1 MKVVFTGGGTGGHVF
16 PIIAVVREMKKRG
29 PSNTEFIYVGPKDEY
44 SRGALPKE
52 GIRPYYIFSG
62 KLRRYFSIPDIFL
75 NIADIFFKIPVGIIQ
90 SLSLVFFIAP
100 DLIFSKGGYGSI
112 PVVVAGW
119 LLGVPVFLHESDIV
133 PGLANKLLSK
143 FSSEIFVS
151 FPVKET
157 EYFPL
162 KKMIQVGNPI
172 REELLNG
179 DAEKAK
185 EIFKLK
191 KENPVI
197 LILGGSQGSQRI
209 NELIM
214 EILPDLLSK
223 FEIIHQTGVKDFPR
237 IQREVLALVP
247 EPIRKNYRPFAFLPE
262 EQLKQAYSLSD
273 CVISRAGSG
282 TIFEIAALKKPSVL
296 IPLPESAQN
305 HQVKNAYAYAR
316 YNACLV
322 LEEGNLSPHFF
333 LEKLNNLF
341 LYNYLQE
348 MKVGAEKFA
357 KPGAADVIARYLL
370 DFLE

>member
-16 PIIAVVREMKKRG
+16 PIIAIVREMKKKVSSSTELIYIG
-29 PSNTEFIYVGPKDEY
+29 PRDDYSKDTL
-44 SRGALPKE
+44 SKE
-52 GIRPYYIFSG
+52 GIKTNFILSG
-62 KLRRYFSIPDIFL
+62 KLRRYFSIPDFFSSLI
-75 NIADIFFKIPVGIIQ
+75 DIFFKIPVGIIQ
-90 SLSLVFFIAP
+90 ALSLIFFLAP

-112 PVVVAGW
+112 PVVIAGW

-133 PGLANKLLSK
+133 PGLANKILSK

-162 KKMIQVGNPI
+162 RKMVQVGNPI
-172 REELLNG
+172 REELLG
-179 DAEKAK
+179 GSADKAR

-191 KENPVI
+191 KESPVI
-197 LILGGSQGSQRI
+197 LVLGGSQGSQRI
-209 NELIM
+209 NELMM
-214 EILPDLLSK
+214 EILPELLTK
-223 FEIIHQTGVKDFPR
+223 FEIIHQTGAKDFPK
-237 IQREVLALVP
+237 IQKEVSAFIP
-247 EPIRKNYRPFAFLPE
+247 ESVRGNYHPFAFLQE
-262 EQLKQAYSLSD
+262 EELKHAYGAAD

-282 TIFEIAALKKPSVL
+282 TIFEVAALKKPSVL

-348 MKVGAEKFA
+348 MKLGAEKFA
-357 KPGAADVIARYLL
+357 KPKAADVIARYLL
-370 DFLE
+370 EFLE

>member
-1 MKVVFTGGGTGGHVF
+1 MKVVFAGGGTGGHVF
-16 PIIAVVREMKKRG
+16 PIVAIAREMKKRI
-29 PSNTEFIYVGPKDEY
+29 PPNAELVYIGPKDDY
-44 SRGALPKE
+44 SKDTLSQE
-52 GIRPYYIFSG
+52 GIKTHFILSG
-62 KLRRYFSIPDIFL
+62 KLRRYFSIPDFFSSL
-75 NIADIFFKIPVGIIQ
+75 VDIFFKVPAGIVQ
-90 SLSLVFFIAP
+90 ALSLIFFIAP

-112 PVVVAGW
+112 PVVIAGW

-172 REELLNG
+172 RKELLEG
-179 DAEKAK
+179 SSEKAK
-185 EIFKLK
+185 ELFKLK
-191 KENPVI
+191 KEKPVI
-197 LILGGSQGSQRI
+197 LVLGGSQGSQRI
-209 NELIM
+209 NELMM
-214 EILPDLLSK
+214 EILPELLGK
-223 FEIIHQTGVKDFPR
+223 FEIIHQTGAKDFPK
-237 IQREVLALVP
+237 IQKEAVAFIPEALRE
-247 EPIRKNYRPFAFLPE
+247 NYHPLAFLSE
-262 EQLKQAYSLSD
+262 EELKHAYSIAD

-282 TIFEIAALKKPSVL
+282 TIFELAALKKPSVL

-305 HQVKNAYAYAR
+305 HQVKNAYAYSR

-348 MKVGAEKFA
+348 MKLGAEKFA
-357 KPGAADVIARYLL
+357 KPNASDVIARYLL
-370 DFLE
+370 EFLE

>member
-1 MKVVFTGGGTGGHVF
+1 MFTGGGTGGHVF
-16 PIIAVVREMKKRG
+16 PIIAVVREMKKKG
-29 PSNTEFIYVGPKDEY
+29 SSNAEIIYIGPKDDY
-44 SRGALPKE
+44 SQDALSKE
-52 GIRPYYIFSG
+52 GIRSHYIFSG
-62 KLRRYFSIPDIFL
+62 KLRRYFSIPDVFL
-75 NIADIFFKIPVGIIQ
+75 NIADIFFKIPAGIIQ
-90 SLSLVFFIAP
+90 SLSLIFFIAP

-133 PGLANKLLSK
+133 PGLANKILSK

-172 REELLNG
+172 RGELLNG
-179 DAEKAK
+179 DPEKAK
-185 EIFKLK
+185 EIFKVK
-191 KENPVI
+191 KEKPVI

-214 EILPDLLSK
+214 EILPELLNK
-223 FEIIHQTGVKDFPR
+223 FEIIHQTGVKDFPNV
-237 IQREVLALVP
+237 QKEVAAFVP
-247 EPIRKNYRPFAFLPE
+247 ESVRENYHSFAFLPE
-262 EQLKQAYSLSD
+262 EQLKHAYRISE
-273 CVISRAGSG
+273 CVICRAGSG
-282 TIFEIAALKKPSVL
+282 TIFELAALKKPSVL

-316 YNACLV
+316 HNACLV
-322 LEEGNLSPHFF
+322 LEEGNVSPRFF
-333 LEKLNNLF
+333 LEKMNNLF

-348 MKVGAEKFA
+348 MKIGAEKFA
-357 KPGAADVIARYLL
+357 KPNAADVIARYLL
-370 DFLE
+370 EFLE